1 MPVTYMTVAFVT
13 GVVALGGWLL
23 TGGGMAGGVAAY
35 VLSGN
40 LALAGLAAQFARA
53 RQR

>member
-13 GVVALGGWLL
+13 GVVAL
-23 TGGGMAGGVAAY
+23 GGMAGGVAAY

-40 LALAGLAAQFARA
+40 LALAGLAAQVARA